1 MGESTA
7 AALTSGTPSAG
18 STSAGST
25 AAALIS
31 GTLSAGSTIIGG
43 ILQAR
48 ENEKNR
54 KVADQW
60 NTLQYK
66 NELEAQQAARS
77 FAERGQKF
85 TEKESALNRAER
97 TEQKGYDRVQAAY
110 KRAADLLNQ
119 NQVMLANRTAPL
131 IRKA

>member
-1 MGESTA
+1 MGASTEEVA
-7 AALTSGTPSAG
+7 KSGGGGINLAG
-18 STSAGST
+18 T
-25 AAALIS
+25 LIS
-31 GTLSAGSTIIGG
+31 GTLQAGSTIIGG